1 MHSARSHSTEMHL
14 KSGKGGKKDEGPGT
28 ALQILQPKAENH
40 PVFLEFV
47 YKKALL
53 SQYTTD
59 GVKKKPKQ
67 PHTAF
72 HASFQT
78 KRDGEQA

>member
-14 KSGKGGKKDEGPGT
+14 KSGKGGKKDEGTGT
-28 ALQILQPKAENH
+28 TLQILQPKAKNH

-47 YKKALL
+47 YRKALL

-59 GVKKKPKQ
+59 GVKKTQ
-67 PHTAF
+67 TTPHSLPCQF
-72 HASFQT
+72 S
-78 KRDGEQA
+78 D